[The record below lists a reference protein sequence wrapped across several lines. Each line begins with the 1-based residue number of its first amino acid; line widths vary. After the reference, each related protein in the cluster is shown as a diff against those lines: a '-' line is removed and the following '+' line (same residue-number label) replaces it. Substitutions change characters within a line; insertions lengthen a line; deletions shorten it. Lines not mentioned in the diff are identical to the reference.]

1 METVS
6 NQDTPNVPTTI
17 LSYTYDNVGNVLS
30 MTDSINGNLG
40 VTTSHQ
46 FDALNRMTQN
56 TQGNKRVDYVYN
68 ALSQVTSKKRY
79 SDTTGTNLVAET
91 SHTFD
96 NLNRLTDISHSK
108 GANVLANYSQAYDAK
123 SRITGVTGTDG
134 SSSFTYDNT
143 DQLTGVDYSFQTDES
158 YTYDDNGNRTNAGY
172 VTGVN
177 NRLLEDNKFR
187 YEYDLVGNRT
197 KRTDKLTAEVT
208 NYSWDVRDRL
218 TGLVVRNVLGE
229 EVRSAGYT
237 YDVYNQRIAKTVDMD
252 GAGVQAATTERYV
265 YGGDQNIDLIFDE
278 NGNVSHRYLFGAGV
292 DQIEADES
300 GGSVLWA
307 LTDHLGSVRDVV
319 DNAGVVQNHVVYD
332 AFGGVTSQTN
342 ASVVFRYGYTA
353 RELDAESGLQYN
365 RARYLDSFNGRFIS
379 EDPIGFQG
387 QDANL
392 YRYVGNNSLSFT
404 DPSGE
409 GPENLIFLDTII
421 QKNRDE
427 MTGITLPRSEAGR
440 FSGKDPW
447 QPRDKKYAEEQRL
460 YTINLVKQQSSFICE
475 QAKKYRVTP
484 DAIAGAILW
493 EGIENPYRESD
504 IWFGQ
509 SKIPG
514 KIHAFQKSALDPFK
528 GKFWLF
534 PGEPTEMQKVEEE
547 KRVPWNTFGGGGAD
561 FMRNFDRKPH
571 LENPSNAIIA
581 IAAIL
586 DRSASIYE
594 ALPLSQSL
602 INGIN
607 IRNQAGVLTALYQ
620 GGDPE
625 GRSERF
631 LNRVYKENGLQ
642 AGVLTGLYLGGNS
655 EGKTA
660 GAITGLY
667 QTGRSA
673 DFAVYPQIPS
683 IKEDKEAM
691 GAWVSQYRTWIHRE
705 FFSNCK
711 PC

>member
-1 METVS
+1 VQISDPDSSYRYTYDRDGRMETVS

-68 ALSQVTSKKRY
+68 ALSQVTSKRRY
-79 SDTTGTNLVAET
+79 SDSAGTNLVAET

-96 NLNRLTDISHSK
+96 NLNRLTDITHSK
-108 GANVLANYSQAYDAK
+108 GANVLANYTQAYDAK

-134 SSSFTYDNT
+134 SSSFIYDNT

-177 NRLLEDNKFR
+177 NRLLEDNKFH

-197 KRTDKLTAEVT
+197 RRTDKLTGEVT

-218 TGLVVRNVLGE
+218 TGLVVRNALGE

-252 GAGVQAATTERYV
+252 GADVQAATTERYV

-278 NGNVSHRYLFGAGV
+278 SGNVSHRYLFGAGV

-319 DNAGVVQNHVVYD
+319 DNAGVVQNHIVYD
-332 AFGGVTSQTN
+332 AFGGVTSQSN

-379 EDPIGFQG
+379 EDPISFAGG
-387 QDANL
+387 DANL
-392 YRYVGNNSLSFT
+392 YRYARNFPTIFV
-404 DPSGE
+404 DPSGYD
-409 GPENLIFLDTII
+409 DTTSDDPLKPVRDAMVVGIGGGLLWLGNGIVNVFTATKEPINPSVII
-421 QKNRDE
+421 P
-427 MTGITLPRSEAGR
+427 TGIGLAQTAGERVGLLEKKKGKTNLSTSQGSQAETESNREPRVAPKPNDCKSCITRELDVHLGTILKNPKGSYYATEV
-440 FSGKDPW
+440 SGSKGDFLIQTPEGLSSYF
-447 QPRDKKYAEEQRL
+447 DG
-460 YTINLVKQQSSFICE
+460 LVRSSGQLHI
-475 QAKKYRVTP
+475 QHRVTTYKSVIEAKAW
-484 DAIAGAILW
+484 DWGDYTDSLKLLKATELINRATHDQIVATRCRYTYSVVISSRSLYDNVKNFIAAPLYIV
-493 EGIENPYRESD
+493 
-504 IWFGQ
+504 
-509 SKIPG
+509 
-514 KIHAFQKSALDPFK
+514 PFK
-528 GKFWLF
+528 WGGKFD
-534 PGEPTEMQKVEEE
+534 T
-547 KRVPWNTFGGGGAD
+547 
-561 FMRNFDRKPH
+561 
-571 LENPSNAIIA
+571 
-581 IAAIL
+581 
-586 DRSASIYE
+586 
-594 ALPLSQSL
+594 
-602 INGIN
+602 
-607 IRNQAGVLTALYQ
+607 
-620 GGDPE
+620 
-625 GRSERF
+625 
-631 LNRVYKENGLQ
+631 
-642 AGVLTGLYLGGNS
+642 
-655 EGKTA
+655 
-660 GAITGLY
+660 
-667 QTGRSA
+667 
-673 DFAVYPQIPS
+673 
-683 IKEDKEAM
+683 
-691 GAWVSQYRTWIHRE
+691 
-705 FFSNCK
+705 
-711 PC
+711 